1 MFLRVIFMQLQRS
14 LLNFSEDEHMLRTL
28 WIGLILFP
36 GLVAADVT
44 RVGEDLE
51 LLGNKVQLHGRIID
65 QPCVV
70 SPESAD
76 QSVDMGVV
84 DVRELYTTGTS
95 VQVPF
100 SIRLTNCKPGIF
112 RMAKVT
118 FTGAADQQIKGGL
131 AFSAGSARGA
141 GIRLYDVSQ
150 APLDLGSPSRGYILG
165 GSTEN
170 ELQFSARVAGHPD
183 AIAAKNIKPG
193 DYTAVANFIVSYE

>member
-1 MFLRVIFMQLQRS
+1 
-14 LLNFSEDEHMLRTL
+14 MLRTL

-51 LLGNKVQLHGRIID
+51 LLGNKVQMHGRIID

-84 DVRELYTTGTS
+84 DVRELYTTGAS

-100 SIRLTNCKPGIF
+100 IIRLTNCKPGIF

-118 FTGAADQQIKGGL
+118 FTGAADQQISGGL
-131 AFSAGSARGA
+131 AFSAGSAKGA

-150 APLDLGSPSRGYILG
+150 APLDLGVPSRGYILG

-170 ELQFSARVAGHPD
+170 ELQFFARVEGHPD
-183 AIAAKNIKPG
+183 AIAEKNIKPG

>member
-1 MFLRVIFMQLQRS
+1 MQLQRS

-84 DVRELYTTGTS
+84 DVRELYTTGAS

-100 SIRLTNCKPGIF
+100 IIRLTNCKPGIF

-118 FTGAADQQIKGGL
+118 FTGAADQQISGGL
-131 AFSAGSARGA
+131 AFSAGSAKGA

-150 APLDLGSPSRGYILG
+150 APLDLGAPSRGYILG

-170 ELQFSARVAGHPD
+170 ELQFFARVEGHPD